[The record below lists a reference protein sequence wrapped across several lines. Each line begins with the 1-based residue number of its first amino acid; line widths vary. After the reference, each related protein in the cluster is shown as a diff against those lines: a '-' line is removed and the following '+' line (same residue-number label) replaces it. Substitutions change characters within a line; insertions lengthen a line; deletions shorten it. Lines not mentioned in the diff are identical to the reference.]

1 MTLIATY
8 TITSSDSKPA
18 AFILPN
24 LLSDCPY
31 PLHVNPHSHDVS
43 HTSEEWLFTKAHI
56 TESEIAKFR
65 AMHIVYLDD
74 CDIDDVKGIC
84 ECCIS
89 ASCNPIN
96 FWTENPAGKICK
108 LIFSRFTETASLG
121 CTEQAI
127 HTLDLYFITVA
138 KEGCWIDFPDEV
150 VSHPVIMAMEDA
162 VTDYAAWCNIMSHS
176 IDIFSYK
183 KEQLCNDAYSNVIAV
198 LMHKKG
204 LDLAIQRFE
213 DNCATLPSWGEEVD
227 RQVAIYIQGLQDL
240 VIGMLHWS
248 FDSPCYFGKDAGQTV
263 RQDRSNMTLNE
274 KKLQEN
280 YKSDAGM

>member
-31 PLHVNPHSHDVS
+31 PLCMNTHSHDVS
-43 HTSEEWLFTKAHI
+43 HTSEEWLFTEAHI
-56 TESEIAKFR
+56 AEPEIAKFR
-65 AMHIVYLDD
+65 AICIVYLDD
-74 CDIDDVKGIC
+74 CDIDDVKGIH

-96 FWTENPAGKICK
+96 FQTENPAGKICK
-108 LIFSRFTETASLG
+108 LIFSHFTETASLG
-121 CTEQAI
+121 CTKQAI
-127 HTLDLYFITVA
+127 HALDLYFITVA
-138 KEGCWIDFPDEV
+138 KEGHWVHNSQIDLPDEV
-150 VSHPVIMAMEDA
+150 VSHPVIMAMEDT
-162 VTDYAAWCNIMSHS
+162 VTDYAAWCN
-176 IDIFSYK
+176 DIFSYN

-204 LDLAIQRFE
+204 LDLRGTVDYSGQLCKSAIQRFE
-213 DNCATLPSWGEEVD
+213 DNCATLPL
-227 RQVAIYIQGLQDL
+227 QVAIYIQGLQDL

-248 FDSPCYFGKDAGQTV
+248 FDSPCYFRKDAGQTV
-263 RQDRSNMTLNE
+263 R
-274 KKLQEN
+274 
-280 YKSDAGM
+280 